1 MPWSPD
7 SYYYFVLQGACKHHK
22 IQTKIL
28 YKDLTSKQ
36 KNIILNGSDERLSL
50 STPQMHK
57 AWNAKYPGIIP
68 YLNRVYHDP
77 DTTESLHEKV
87 DPFVV
92 SSTCSTC
99 HGYRVG
105 EAARNSFIGGK
116 HIGQLAEL
124 SVEHSIEFFDQL
136 ELGKEETKIA
146 GNVLKNC
153 RDRLKFLK
161 GVGLGYMTLARRSNT
176 LSGGESQRIRLATQ
190 VGTRLEGIT
199 YVLDEPSIGLHPRDS
214 RLLIDNL
221 RELVNLG
228 NTVIV
233 VEHDEDIM

>member
-1 MPWSPD
+1 M
-7 SYYYFVLQGACKHHK
+7 
-22 IQTKIL
+22 
-28 YKDLTSKQ
+28 
-36 KNIILNGSDERLSL
+36 
-50 STPQMHK
+50 
-57 AWNAKYPGIIP
+57 
-68 YLNRVYHDP
+68 
-77 DTTESLHEKV
+77 
-87 DPFVV
+87 
-92 SSTCSTC
+92 
-99 HGYRVG
+99 
-105 EAARNSFIGGK
+105 
-116 HIGQLAEL
+116 AEL
-124 SVEHSIEFFDQL
+124 SVEKSIDFFHDLQ
-136 ELGKEETKIA
+136 LGKEETKIA
-146 GNVLKNC
+146 GNVLKNI